1 VKQTRYRIGKVAEL
15 VGVSPSTI
23 RALERRGEIP
33 KAERTRTGYRVYRDE
48 QIIAIRIAVYGPKSK
63 SPDPN
68 W

>member
-1 VKQTRYRIGKVAEL
+1 MKQTRYRIGKVAEL

-48 QIIAIRIAVYGPKSK
+48 QIIAIRIAVYGSESK
-63 SPDPN
+63 TPGPN